1 MLELLYNKKRELENE
16 LIKLDEAVE
25 KTEAKLDLISEI
37 IKEEEAKAPA
47 EASCEV
53 NPIAAKAEK
62 PIFDPLVHRE
72 NNSTVFIS
80 YSNDL
85 G

>member
-1 MLELLYNKKRELENE
+1 MLKLLYNKKDSLLKELAD
-16 LIKLDEAVE
+16 LDLA
-25 KTEAKLDLISEI
+25 KKPIEAKLAVIDEL
-37 IKEEEAKAPA
+37 IKEEEAKPVEAPKA
-47 EASCEV
+47 EATEQ
-53 NPIAAKAEK
+53 
-62 PIFDPLVHRE
+62 

>member
-1 MLELLYNKKRELENE
+1 MLELLKNKKDSLLKELAD
-16 LIKLDEAVE
+16 LDLA
-25 KTEAKLDLISEI
+25 KKPIEAKLAVIDEL
-37 IKEEEAKAPA
+37 IKEEEAKPVEAPKVEAA
-47 EASCEV
+47 E
-53 NPIAAKAEK
+53 
-62 PIFDPLVHRE
+62 E